1 VIDPTP
7 VSKDSLIGFIGLG
20 RMGSNF
26 AKRLV
31 EAGWRLVV
39 FDIDP
44 QKRLALADRGCVAA
58 EGASQVIR
66 ETDILFTSLPSSKAF
81 ETVAGESILP
91 LARAGQVI
99 VDLGTTRLEPTR
111 QTAAALAGKGA
122 ALLDAPVSGNPRTP
136 LYIFVGGETVAFERA
151 KPALQVLA
159 HPDHLTHAGLSGAGQ
174 ILKGVNQLSMGVVQA
189 AWLEAISYAT
199 RQGIDAKTVEQAV
212 GGDRGWRADL
222 ARAAQQVA
230 DGRGEGQD
238 LKFAE
243 LPYFLEAAKQAG
255 IEMPLT
261 QTLFEFCD
269 PGPRDW
275 RDNMDRPY
283 ASFWHMLNHTESAEQ

>member
-1 VIDPTP
+1 MIDPTP
-7 VSKDSLIGFIGLG
+7 VSKDNLIGFIGLG
-20 RMGSNF
+20 WMGSNF

-39 FDIDP
+39 FDIDT
-44 QKRLALADRGCVAA
+44 QKRSALADRGCVAA
-58 EGASQVIR
+58 ESASQVVR
-66 ETDILFTSLPSSKAF
+66 ETDFVFTSLPSSRVF

-91 LARAGQVI
+91 LAQAGQVI
-99 VDLGTTRLEPTR
+99 VDLGTTRLAPTR
-111 QTAAALAGKGA
+111 QTAAALTEKGG

-151 KPALQVLA
+151 KPVLQVLA
-159 HPDHLTHAGLSGAGQ
+159 HPDHLTHAGPSGAGQ

-199 RQGIDAKTVEQAV
+199 RQGIDAETIKQAV
-212 GGDRGWRADL
+212 GGAEGWRADL
-222 ARAAQQVA
+222 ARVTQQIG
-230 DGRGEGQD
+230 DGKGEGQD

-255 IEMPLT
+255 INLPLT
-261 QTLFEFCD
+261 QALFQFCD

-283 ASFWHMLNHTESAEQ
+283 ASFWHMLNRTGSAEQ